1 MKRKIVVSL
10 LALVV
15 WFGGCWMTR
24 TEPAEET
31 KQVSSYEAMEA
42 VSEPTPPTLMIQPQE
57 VVESSRQIA
66 SFNPSRASAEW
77 RERAAQYEPLIQSA
91 ALRHGVDARWLWIV
105 AYLETRFRPE
115 LVSPKG
121 ARGLMQFTDATA
133 ERYNLADPHDPAAS
147 IDAAARYLRDLSMR
161 FGNRLDLVLASY
173 NAGEGAVDAYLKGY
187 ALRLPD
193 GRIVNPH
200 GLKLGGIPPYAET
213 RNYVASGLTLARQLS
228 VLDIPTVSIN
238 TLPINTPAKRR
249 APTGANGSSFFASRQ
264 AISQPPQPAAQ
275 TGTSA
280 ERETVIRSIRVFT
293 SATTNSAQ

>member
-1 MKRKIVVSL
+1 MKRKIVVVSL

-15 WFGGCWMTR
+15 PFGGRWMTR
-24 TEPAEET
+24 TERAEET
-31 KQVSSYEAMEA
+31 KLAISYAA
-42 VSEPTPPTLMIQPQE
+42 VGDVSEPRPPAPIIQPHYE
-57 VVESSRQIA
+57 VELIRQIA
-66 SFNPSRASAEW
+66 SYNPVRASPEW

-91 ALRHGVDARWLWIV
+91 ALRHGVDARWLWII

-133 ERYNLADPHDPAAS
+133 ERYSLENPHDPATS

-161 FGNRLDLVLASY
+161 FGNRLDLVLAGY

-187 ALRLPD
+187 ALRLPG
-193 GRIVNPH
+193 GRIVNPR

-213 RNYVASGLTLARQLS
+213 RNYVSNGLTIARQLS
-228 VLDIPTVSIN
+228 VPDIPAIS
-238 TLPINTPAKRR
+238 INTPAKRR
-249 APTGANGSSFFASRQ
+249 TFDGANGSSIFALRR
-264 AISQPPQPAAQ
+264 ATSQPSQPTAQ

-293 SATTNSAQ
+293 SAATNSVQ

>member
-1 MKRKIVVSL
+1 VKRKIVVVSL

-15 WFGGCWMTR
+15 SFGGHWMTR

-31 KQVSSYEAMEA
+31 KQVSSYEAVEA
-42 VSEPTPPTLMIQPQE
+42 VSEPTPPTLLIQSPD
-57 VVESSRQIA
+57 VVAPSRQIA
-66 SFNPSRASAEW
+66 SFNPARDSTEW
-77 RERAAQYEPLIQSA
+77 RARAAQYEPLIQSA
-91 ALRHGVDARWLWIV
+91 ALRHGVDARWLWII
-105 AYLETRFRPE
+105 AYLETRFQPE

-121 ARGLMQFTDATA
+121 ARGLMQFTEATA
-133 ERYNLADPHDPAAS
+133 ERYNLANPHDPATS

-187 ALRLPD
+187 ALRLPG

-200 GLKLGGIPPYAET
+200 ALKLGGIPPYAET
-213 RNYVASGLTLARQLS
+213 RSYVSNGLTIARQLS
-228 VLDIPTVSIN
+228 VPDIPAIS
-238 TLPINTPAKRR
+238 INTPAKRR
-249 APTGANGSSFFASRQ
+249 TFDGVNGSSIFALRK
-264 AISQPPQPAAQ
+264 ATSQPSQPSPQ

>member
-1 MKRKIVVSL
+1 MKRKIVVVSL

-15 WFGGCWMTR
+15 SFGGRWMTR
-24 TEPAEET
+24 TEPTEEM
-31 KQVSSYEAMEA
+31 KQASSYEAAEA
-42 VSEPTPPTLMIQPQE
+42 VSEPTPPTLIIQPQ
-57 VVESSRQIA
+57 VAVESSRQLA
-66 SFNPSRASAEW
+66 SFNPTRTSADW

-91 ALRHGVDARWLWIV
+91 ALRHGVDARWLWII

-121 ARGLMQFTDATA
+121 ARGLMQFTEATA
-133 ERYNLADPHDPAAS
+133 DRYNLANPHDPATS
-147 IDAAARYLRDLSMR
+147 IDAAARYLRDLSLR

-193 GRIVNPH
+193 GRVVNPR

-228 VLDIPTVSIN
+228 VPDIPTIS
-238 TLPINTPAKRR
+238 INTPAKRR
-249 APTGANGSSFFASRQ
+249 TSGGANGSSVFASRQ
-264 AISQPPQPAAQ
+264 ATSQPPQPAAQ

>member
-1 MKRKIVVSL
+1 VKRKIVVSL

-15 WFGGCWMTR
+15 SFGGCWMTR

-31 KQVSSYEAMEA
+31 RPASGNEA
-42 VSEPTPPTLMIQPQE
+42 VEAASEPTPLTLPIQPPQPKD
-57 VVESSRQIA
+57 VVASSMPTA
-66 SFNPSRASAEW
+66 SFNPARASADW
-77 RERAAQYEPLIQSA
+77 RARAAQYEPLIHSA
-91 ALRHGVDARWLWIV
+91 ALRQGVDARWLWII

-121 ARGLMQFTDATA
+121 ARGLMQFTEATA
-133 ERYNLADPHDPAAS
+133 ERYSLINPHDPATS

-193 GRIVNPH
+193 GRIVNPR

-213 RNYVASGLTLARQLS
+213 RNYVSNGLTIARQLS
-228 VLDIPTVSIN
+228 VPDIPTISIN
-238 TLPINTPAKRR
+238 TTAKRR
-249 APTGANGSSFFASRQ
+249 TFSGADGSSTFASRQ
-264 AISQPPQPAAQ
+264 ATSQPPQPTAQ
-275 TGTSA
+275 TGTLA
-280 ERETVIRSIRVFT
+280 ERETVIRSIRVST
-293 SATTNSAQ
+293 SATANSAQ